1 MASVKD
7 FIEHLA
13 NRRGNLLPRGGNL
26 LPRGGNLLP
35 RGANLLL
42 ALIVVL
48 GVYTRTT
55 GFDRGASDFVLPER
69 TNAGLRT
76 EFYTFHPDERTLI
89 EAALAL
95 WNPLH
100 PPLTV
105 YGMLPLY
112 LLRGSLSL
120 FASLPPW
127 SAEMLGDPAVARQA
141 YHVARGLAILIS
153 FLTMV
158 LIWRLGLR
166 LFDRWVAGLAA
177 LLTACAP
184 LAIQLAHFYTV
195 DGLFTLMS
203 LAALSA
209 LLVALEKPDW
219 RWYILCGILIGAA
232 AAVRLNGLLLG
243 VVLLIGHLLRQ
254 RSWRSLFQARLWL
267 AGGVAL
273 LTLTALQP
281 FLVTQPSLLLHAES
295 TDDLAYALRIA
306 RGEVLVIWSLADLH
320 TLPYL
325 HHWRHLWPQVVGWP
339 LTLSFAAGIGYAL
352 WRREWRRGLILVW
365 CGIYFLT
372 IGGLHAKPVRYL
384 LPLLPFLCLLAA
396 DVGVAAIKSRRFR
409 LVGGL
414 VSALVLLYTATYGLA
429 FASIYAREDSR
440 IQAGRWIAAHLP
452 PGSRIGVERG
462 AFAVT
467 PLISQKKFDP
477 LLLGANTLFES
488 RGYLTCRGGL
498 AFLQGRL
505 QDLEYIAITDANRH
519 LHFAAAPCLSPA
531 MTEFYAKLMGGELG
545 FDLVQRFKT
554 YPTLGG
560 LQWKDDSFEPTFLGF
575 DHPAVSLF
583 ARRSPQAVE
592 QALAHWRDAL
602 EENPCCGDR
611 QLADIVGALKTGE
624 LENVLER
631 VQVFVDRHPREKI
644 GHLFAAEVYRRQGRS
659 KARNRAHLDFLSGY
673 EPHRAFFLPWA
684 CGMSL
689 VELGLHELAVG
700 VVAQTGQERH
710 YPSFPHSYMADL
722 YVLLGDQL
730 RQRDRPDLA
739 KSIFERSLQIHE
751 NAIARNHLAYLAAHA
766 GDYVRAAEHWERSLA
781 LIEAQPDIHVNL
793 GKLAARYLEDPD
805 RSLYH
810 LRRALQLN
818 PAKEAEVSPWIVAIE
833 NALGAPP
840 P

>member
-1 MASVKD
+1 LASAKD
-7 FIEHLA
+7 FIERYA
-13 NRRGNLLPRGGNL
+13 NRRGDL
-26 LPRGGNLLP
+26 
-35 RGANLLL
+35 LLL
-42 ALIVVL
+42 AFILAL
-48 GVYTRTT
+48 GAYTRTT

-69 TNAGLRT
+69 ASADLRT

-89 EAALAL
+89 DAALAL
-95 WNPLH
+95 WNPLQ

-127 SAEMLGDPAVARQA
+127 SAEMLADPAIARQV
-141 YHVARGLAILIS
+141 YHVARTLSILVS
-153 FLTMV
+153 CLTLV
-158 LIWRLGLR
+158 LIWWLGAR
-166 LFDRWVAGLAA
+166 LFDKWVAGLGA
-177 LLTACAP
+177 LLAACAP

-203 LAALSA
+203 LAAFAA
-209 LLVALEKPDW
+209 LLVALENPDK
-219 RWYILCGILIGAA
+219 RRYILCGILIGGT

-243 VVLLIGHLLRQ
+243 GVLLIGHLLRQ
-254 RSWRSLFQARLWL
+254 RSWRSLAQPHLWL
-267 AGGVAL
+267 AGGAAL
-273 LTLTALQP
+273 LTLAALQP
-281 FLVTQPSLLLHAES
+281 FLVTQPSLLQRVES

-352 WRREWRRGLILVW
+352 WRREWRRDLILVW

-396 DVGVAAIKSRRFR
+396 DAGAAAIKSRRYR
-409 LVGGL
+409 LVG
-414 VSALVLLYTATYGLA
+414 ALAGAAVLLYTTAYGLA
-429 FASIYAREDSR
+429 FASIYTREDSR

-452 PGSRIGVERG
+452 TGSRIGVERG

-467 PLISQKKFDP
+467 PLISQKSYNP

-488 RGYLTCRGGL
+488 RGYLTCRAGL

-505 QDLEYIAITDANRH
+505 QDLEYIAIADANRH

-531 MTEFYAKLMGGELG
+531 MTEFYAKLVDGELG
-545 FDLVQRFKT
+545 FDLVRRFKV
-554 YPTLGG
+554 YPSLGG
-560 LQWKDDSFEPTFLGF
+560 LQWRDDNFEPTFLGF

-583 ARRSPQAVE
+583 VRRSPQAVE
-592 QALAHWRDAL
+592 QALARWRDAL
-602 EENPCCGDR
+602 EENTCCADR
-611 QLADIVGALKTGE
+611 QLADLVGALKEGE
-624 LENVLER
+624 LETVLER
-631 VQVFVDRHPREKI
+631 VQTLVERYPREKI

-659 KARNRAHLDFLSGY
+659 EARQQAHLSFLSGY
-673 EPHRAFFLPWA
+673 ESHRAFFLPWA
-684 CGMSL
+684 SGMSL
-689 VELGLHELAVG
+689 VELGLPELAVG
-700 VVAQTGQERH
+700 VVAQTGEERH
-710 YPSFPHSYMADL
+710 YPSFPYSYMADL
-722 YVLLGDQL
+722 YVMLGDLL

-739 KSIFERSLQIHE
+739 ESIFERSLQIHE
-751 NAIARNHLAYLAAHA
+751 NTIARNRLAYLAAHA
-766 GDYVRAAEHWERSLA
+766 GDYPRAAAHWERSLA
-781 LIEAQPDIHVNL
+781 LAEAQPDIHVNL
-793 GKLAARYLEDPD
+793 GKLAARYLEDPA

-810 LRRALQLN
+810 LRRALQLD
-818 PAKEAEVSPWIVAIE
+818 PAKEAEISPWIQAIE
-833 NALGAPP
+833 NALEASPP
-840 P
+840 

>member
-1 MASVKD
+1 MTWAKD
-7 FIEHLA
+7 FIERFA
-13 NRRGNLLPRGGNL
+13 NRREGYLPARGGYL
-26 LPRGGNLLP
+26 
-35 RGANLLL
+35 LLL
-42 ALIVVL
+42 ASILVL

-69 TNAGLRT
+69 ANADLRT

-127 SAEMLGDPAVARQA
+127 SAEMLGDPAVARRA
-141 YHVARGLAILIS
+141 YHVARTLSILVS
-153 FLTMV
+153 CLTLV
-158 LIWRLGLR
+158 LIWWLGLR
-166 LFDRWVAGLAA
+166 LFDRWVAGLGA
-177 LLTACAP
+177 LLAACAP

-203 LAALSA
+203 LAACAA
-209 LLVALEKPDW
+209 LLVALENSDR
-219 RWYILCGILIGAA
+219 RWYILCGILIGGA

-243 VVLLIGHLLRQ
+243 GVLLIGHLLRQ
-254 RSWRSLFQARLWL
+254 RDWRSLLQSRLWL
-267 AGGVAL
+267 AGGAAL
-273 LTLTALQP
+273 LTLAALQP
-281 FLVTQPSLLLHAES
+281 FLVAQPSLLLRAES

-352 WRREWRRGLILVW
+352 WRREWRSQLVLVW

-396 DVGVAAIKSRRFR
+396 AVGAAALKNRRYR
-409 LVGGL
+409 LVG
-414 VSALVLLYTATYGLA
+414 ALAGAAVLLYTTAYGLA
-429 FASIYAREDSR
+429 FSSIYTREDSR

-452 PGSRIGVERG
+452 AGSRIGVERG

-467 PLISQKKFDP
+467 PLISQKSYNP

-488 RGYLTCRGGL
+488 RGYLTCRAGL

-531 MTEFYAKLMGGELG
+531 MTEFYAKLVNGELG
-545 FDLVQRFKT
+545 FDLVRRFKV
-554 YPTLGG
+554 YPSLGG
-560 LQWKDDSFEPTFLGF
+560 LQWQDDSFEPTFLGF
-575 DHPAVSLF
+575 DHPAVSLL

-592 QALAHWRDAL
+592 QALARWRDDL
-602 EENPCCGDR
+602 EENPCCTDR
-611 QLADIVGALKTGE
+611 QLADLVGALEAGE
-624 LENVLER
+624 LETVLER
-631 VQVFVDRHPREKI
+631 VQTLVDRHPNDKL

-659 KARNRAHLDFLSGY
+659 EARNRAHLSFLSGY
-673 EPHRAFFLPWA
+673 EFHRAFFLPWA
-684 CGMSL
+684 SGMSL
-689 VELGLHELAVG
+689 VELGLPELAVG
-700 VVAQTGQERH
+700 VVAQTGEERH
-710 YPSFPHSYMADL
+710 YPSFPYLYMADL
-722 YVLLGDQL
+722 YVMLGDLL

-739 KSIFERSLQIHE
+739 ESIFERSLQTHE
-751 NAIARNHLAYLAAHA
+751 NTIARNRLAYLAAHA
-766 GDYVRAAEHWERSLA
+766 GDYPRAAEHWERSLA
-781 LIEAQPDIHVNL
+781 LAEAQPDIHVNL

-805 RSLYH
+805 GALYH
-810 LRRALQLN
+810 LRRALQLD
-818 PAKEAEVSPWIVAIE
+818 PKKEAEVSPWIRAIE
-833 NALGAPP
+833 NGLEASPP
-840 P
+840 